1 MSDDPAGSSLES
13 FFDDLGERDEVYGA
27 ALKEVLAW
35 QLERCR
41 RERRIT
47 KSGMAST
54 LGTSRTQIDRILDPG
69 NVAVS
74 IGMLAKTARALG
86 KELRIE
92 LVEPGEG
99 TSVTEA

>member
-27 ALKEVLAW
+27 ALKEILAW

-41 RERRIT
+41 RERRLT
-47 KSGMAST
+47 KSGMALA

-74 IGMLAKTARALG
+74 IGMLAKAARALG

-92 LVEPGEG
+92 LVDPDKG
-99 TSVTEA
+99 TGVTEA

>member
-1 MSDDPAGSSLES
+1 MSDDPAGGSLES
-13 FFDDLGERDEVYGA
+13 FFEDLGERDEVYGA

-35 QLERCR
+35 QLEQCR
-41 RERRIT
+41 QERRMT
-47 KSGMAST
+47 KSGMASA
-54 LGTSRTQIDRILDPG
+54 LGTSRTQIDRILDPD

-74 IGMLAKTARALG
+74 IGMLAKAARALG

-99 TSVTEA
+99 TTGTKA